1 MRSRWIKWMLLI
13 AAGLMPLCSARAA
26 PAVAMV
32 TDLQGQAT
40 VDGGGGQQKRLAI
53 LSELEPGGLV
63 HVLKGALLVLV
74 YLESGDEFTLRGAT
88 DAYIRQNGPMLLR
101 GAPIERRRLSLGD
114 GTEAARI
121 KPVGFV
127 QAGLVMRGL
136 NKPRVKLL
144 VPVDTRVLEKSPLFA
159 WEPVSEARYRF
170 TLRDNSGHVLVD
182 TPVSGS
188 SFKLPDSV
196 SLQDGGGYLWTIEAI
211 MPDGHKY
218 SNEAKFQMATQTE
231 RERAQRMQPAP
242 NAPFSERVVYATW
255 LEQEGM
261 RDEARGY
268 WKELSAERP
277 DDPNL
282 RMAASR

>member
-1 MRSRWIKWMLLI
+1 MQKRWIRWMLLV
-13 AAGLMPLCSARAA
+13 AAGLMPLCAVRAES
-26 PAVAMV
+26 AVAMV

-40 VDGGGGQQKRLAI
+40 MDGSGGQQKRLAI
-53 LSELEPGGLV
+53 LSELELDGLV
-63 HVLKGALLVLV
+63 HIRKGALLVLV
-74 YLESGDEFTLRGAT
+74 YLESGDEFTLRGSA
-88 DAYIRQNGPMLLR
+88 DAYIRQHGPILVS
-101 GAPIERRRLSLGD
+101 GAPAERRRLSLGD
-114 GTEAARI
+114 GAEAARI

-136 NKPRVKLL
+136 NKARVKLL
-144 VPVDTRVLEKSPLFA
+144 VPVDTRVLERRLVFA
-159 WEPVSEARYRF
+159 WEPVSTAKYRF
-170 TLRDNSGHVLVD
+170 TLRDRAGRVLVD

-196 SLQDGGGYLWTIEAI
+196 SLQDGASYLWKIEAT
-211 MPDGHKY
+211 MPDGRKY
-218 SNEAKFQMATQTE
+218 ANEAKFQIATQTE
-231 RERAQRMQPAP
+231 REQAQRMRPAP

-255 LEQEGM
+255 LGQAGM